1 MRRKEGMVEDISELA
16 GLSRNHPAMG
26 LVMALFMFS
35 LAGVPPLAGFFG
47 KFFVFMAAIN
57 AGLYTLAVI
66 GVVASVV
73 GAFYYLR
80 IVKIMYFD
88 DPAEPFAKPFGP
100 AMGVIMAVTG
110 LFITLFF
117 IFPGPVRESAQAAAA
132 ALIQ

>member
-1 MRRKEGMVEDISELA
+1 MVEDIGELA

-80 IVKIMYFD
+80 IIKIMYFD
-88 DPAEPFAKPFGP
+88 DPAEQFVKPIGP
-100 AMGVIMAVTG
+100 AMGVIMTATG
-110 LFITLFF
+110 LFIALFF
-117 IFPGPVRESAQAAAA
+117 VFPAPLRESAQAAAA